1 MRHRRKL
8 HVIEV
13 LDEALKLLPKPKYYI
28 PKFEDHYFE
37 PVLSL
42 RREPRVD
49 AKGLKARRS
58 KANRRWENWVDVQTI
73 TLQEEADWFIYVRG
87 GTVLITT
94 IVNLLILFVAT
105 FAILIFMLVF
115 GFFVFIMIACTY
127 IGWQEIKAMPVSKIW
142 ERLQKWA

>member
-1 MRHRRKL
+1 MRKHRKL

-13 LDEALKLLPKPKYYI
+13 LDEALKRLPKPQYYV

-37 PVLSL
+37 HVPSL

-49 AKGLKARRS
+49 AQGLKTRRS
-58 KANRRWENWVDVQTI
+58 QANRRWEDWVDIQTI
-73 TLQEEADWFIYVRG
+73 TLREETDWFIYARG

-127 IGWQEIKAMPVSKIW
+127 IGWNEIKDKSINSIW
-142 ERLQKWA
+142 KRIQKE